1 MKKLYIKN
9 FEDFANVFFE
19 KTLEGRSD
27 VCFIGNHA
35 DSSVLIKELLRLEG
49 VYPYQISIEPEEWDG
64 YDKEFL
70 VTLDEELNVW
80 CEKAYREGYGYF
92 TFDTDCAFVAD
103 DCDLE
108 VFDHIES
115 DEIFEVSYS
124 SDVVNCIDECC
135 EECCFLDCGDNETK
149 KDVHTESTA
158 TSKSTSEYHNVSRTK
173 DGRVTG
179 FTKSWTT
186 EQDGVSEYS
195 SFSYMGSDES
205 AVRRLAED
213 FGIKID

>member
-80 CEKAYREGYGYF
+80 CKKAYREGYGYF

-115 DEIFEVSYS
+115 DEIFEVSYINN
-124 SDVVNCIDECC
+124 DIEFFNWCCCLDDCEDES
-135 EECCFLDCGDNETK
+135 EK
-149 KDVHTESTA
+149 KPDTEST
-158 TSKSTSEYHNVSRTK
+158 TISESVSEYHNVSRNK
-173 DGRVTG
+173 DGTVTG

-186 EQDGVSEYS
+186 EKDGVSEYS